1 MTKRQFITAKFLKK
15 TGIYRRQKRLQD
27 AADEIQ
33 LLKEAGG
40 ILGRHVWTKVR
51 DLKPYEDNFW
61 GINNL
66 LKERSEFSE
75 KIQGIK
81 SKLEGIKQNQ
91 ETRFKKDNNSEYNIE
106 ETYGKQKLVVDK
118 IKSEQSNIKD
128 VATNI
133 KRIFERSEAKL
144 KALTSDGNGEIE
156 AIAEKAK
163 IKQLKSKFLDLKNK
177 KTLSD
182 KKLLQQTAILM
193 KVADSLQ
200 KSRSSYKNNA
210 VGNHQIMSEVNQKLS
225 DYRSKIGLLDNKIIA
240 HYNEIGQNISKEC
253 FSNEEC
259 KKAVKEKFYL
269 CKIMNSLRQS
279 IDFNQK
285 IANT

>member
-15 TGIYRRQKRLQD
+15 IGIHRRQKRLQD

-33 LLKEAGG
+33 LLREAGE
-40 ILGRHVWTKVR
+40 ILGRHVWTKVK
-51 DLKPYEDNFW
+51 DLGSYEDNFW

-81 SKLEGIKQNQ
+81 SKIEGIKQNQ
-91 ETRFKKDNNSEYNIE
+91 ETRFIKDNNSEHNVE
-106 ETYGKQKLVVDK
+106 ETYEKQKLVVDK
-118 IKSEQSNIKD
+118 IKSEQANLSD
-128 VATNI
+128 VAANI
-133 KRIFERSEAKL
+133 RRIFDRSEANL
-144 KALTSDGNGEIE
+144 KALDSDGTVSVE

-163 IKQLKSKFLDLKNK
+163 IKQLKSKFLELKEK
-177 KTLSD
+177 KSLSD
-182 KKLLQQTAILM
+182 KKLLKQTAILM

-200 KSRSSYKNNA
+200 NTRASYINSA
-210 VGNHQIMSEVNQKLS
+210 ASNHEIMGGVNQALS
-225 DYRSKIGLLDNKIIA
+225 NYRSKIGLLDNEIIA

-253 FSNEEC
+253 YSSEEC
-259 KKAVKEKFYL
+259 KKAVKGKFHL

-279 IDFNQK
+279 IDFNHE